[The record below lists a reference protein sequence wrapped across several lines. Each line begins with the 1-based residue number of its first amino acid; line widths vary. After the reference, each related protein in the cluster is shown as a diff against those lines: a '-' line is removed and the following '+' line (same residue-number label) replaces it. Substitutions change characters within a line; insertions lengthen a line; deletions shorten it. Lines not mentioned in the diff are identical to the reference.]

1 MAPEQAEGRVR
12 DIGPHTDI
20 YAFGGILYELLT
32 GRPPFRGDSDW
43 SIRAQ
48 IAEAEPVPP
57 RRLRPEVPRNLETI
71 CLKCMQKDP
80 RKRYPTA
87 EALADDLRRF
97 QEGSPVAAR
106 PVGQAERLWR
116 WCRRKPAVAA
126 LLASL
131 ACVFLAGFAGVAW
144 QWRVAVAATEEK
156 ELQRQQAGAARA
168 WSEKVVYA
176 GQIALAQREWQ
187 DNEVAHARE
196 LLDGCRPEL
205 RGWEHAYLRRLFYS
219 NQQTF
224 QGHTEALGHRD
235 RAVILAVPI

>member
-20 YAFGGILYELLT
+20 YAFGGILYET
-32 GRPPFRGDSDW
+32 ADGPAAVSGRFGLEHPGTNRRG
-43 SIRAQ
+43 RAG
-48 IAEAEPVPP
+48 AAAAFTARSAAEPGDDLLEVYAEGPP
-57 RRLRPEVPRNLETI
+57 
-71 CLKCMQKDP
+71 Q
-80 RKRYPTA
+80 RYPTA

-106 PVGQAERLWR
+106 PVGQAERLWHR
-116 WCRRKPAVAA
+116 CRRKPAVAA

-156 ELQRQQAGAARA
+156 ELQAQTSGSSPR
-168 WSEKVVYA
+168 VVRKGRLC